1 METVL
6 TRTRAQIDRELGTWL
21 SGSRRA
27 LTLRGLAM
35 VSFGVVVLVW
45 PDISL
50 HALTLLVVFFSM
62 AYGLVTATSV
72 LSAQPQRSRLWLLV
86 LAALD
91 VAIGVAVLLW
101 PDISSLALLYVLG
114 TWATA
119 VGLMLLV
126 APFWIQGTSRRQG
139 AAVVLSGVV
148 WTAFGV
154 VMLAKPS
161 DGALALL
168 TLIGAFSI
176 ATGATTLASAAGIV
190 HRREGAP

>member
-6 TRTRAQIDRELGTWL
+6 TRSKAQLDRELAGWL

-27 LTLRGLAM
+27 LAFRGLAM
-35 VSFGVVVLVW
+35 IAFGVVVLVW

-62 AYGLVTATSV
+62 AYGLVTLSSA
-72 LSAQPQRSRLWLLV
+72 LSAQPRRSRLWLLI

-126 APFWIQGTSRRQG
+126 APFWIPGTSRRQS
-139 AAVVLSGVV
+139 AALVLSGVV

-161 DGALALL
+161 DGALVLL
-168 TLIGAFSI
+168 TLIGVFSI
-176 ATGATTLASAAGIV
+176 AAGATTLASASGIV
-190 HRREGAP
+190 HHHERAS

>member
-6 TRTRAQIDRELGTWL
+6 TRSKAQLDRELAGWL

-27 LTLRGLAM
+27 LASRGLAM
-35 VSFGVVVLVW
+35 IAFGVVVLVW

-62 AYGLVTATSV
+62 AYGLVTLSSA
-72 LSAQPQRSRLWLLV
+72 LSAQPRRSRLWLLI

-126 APFWIQGTSRRQG
+126 APFWIPGMSRRQS
-139 AAVVLSGVV
+139 AALVLSGVV

-161 DGALALL
+161 DGALVLL
-168 TLIGAFSI
+168 TLIGVFSI
-176 ATGATTLASAAGIV
+176 AAGATTLASASGIV
-190 HRREGAP
+190 HHHERAS

>member
-6 TRTRAQIDRELGTWL
+6 TRSKAQLDRELAGWL

-27 LTLRGLAM
+27 LALRGLAM
-35 VSFGVVVLVW
+35 IAFGVVVLVW

-62 AYGLVTATSV
+62 AYGLVTLSSA
-72 LSAQPQRSRLWLLV
+72 LSAQPRRSKLWLLI

-101 PDISSLALLYVLG
+101 PDISPLALLYVLG

-126 APFWIQGTSRRQG
+126 APFWIPGTSRRQS
-139 AAVVLSGVV
+139 AALVLSGVV

-161 DGALALL
+161 DGALVLL
-168 TLIGAFSI
+168 TLIGVFSI
-176 ATGATTLASAAGIV
+176 AAGATTLASASGIV
-190 HRREGAP
+190 HHHERAS